1 MEVAHS
7 PSQILAAADALLPEL
22 RSRSQEI
29 DDLRQLPQDL
39 AQQLAD
45 LGFYRLIGPTAIGG
59 LELSTKTLCELV
71 ERLARANGSAAWCVF
86 ISATSQ
92 LNVGAMPP
100 EQQALMRDP
109 GTITS
114 GVFAPSGT
122 AVFETTADGP
132 GYRVNGHW
140 KWGSSSRNA
149 HWIFG
154 ALSETDAQ
162 GNPVTGPEAVTR
174 AAFKPEELEMPDN
187 WHVSGL
193 KGSGSGDYLANNL
206 WLPAQRFGTNF
217 RSESLGNLPI
227 YRFPLFGT
235 LGTPCGAIALGM
247 ARAAVTEVISVAKE
261 KTPQGSRR
269 TLSQRAVLH
278 RDIAVMDTRLRAARS
293 LFYQTIDE
301 IWDAVATRE
310 ATLDDRVAI
319 RTANVHAMNT
329 SADVI
334 DRMYSVVGGSSIWAE
349 SCLQR
354 LFRDVHVASQHMMV
368 GEPVMELA
376 GRVMLGLDDKAPGL

>member
-1 MEVAHS
+1 MQDVMK
-7 PSQILAAADALLPEL
+7 AAQQLLPEL
-22 RSRSQEI
+22 QARSGEI
-29 DDLRQLPQDL
+29 DELRQLPQDL
-39 AQQLAD
+39 AQKMAD
-45 LGFYRLIGPTAIGG
+45 AGFYRLIGPREIGG
-59 LELSTKTLCELV
+59 LERSTKELCELV
-71 ERLARANGSAAWCVF
+71 ELLASANGSAAWCVF

-92 LNVGAMPP
+92 LNTASVAGA
-100 EQQALMRDP
+100 QRALMAKP

-122 AVFETTADGP
+122 ALFEQTAAGQ
-132 GYRVNGHW
+132 GYRINGHW

-149 HWIFG
+149 DWIFG
-154 ALSETDAQ
+154 ALTEID
-162 GNPVTGPEAVTR
+162 GNGDPVAGPDAVTR
-174 AAFKPEELEMPDN
+174 AAFKPDELEMPDN

-193 KGSGSGDYLANNL
+193 KGSGSGDYLARDL
-206 WLPAQRFGTNF
+206 WLPAERLGKSLAGVEFGD
-217 RSESLGNLPI
+217 RKI

-235 LGTPCGAIALGM
+235 LGAPCGAIALGM
-247 ARAAVTEVISVAKE
+247 ARAAVTEVVAVAKE

-278 RDIAVMDTRLRAARS
+278 RDLAVMDTRLRAARC

-301 IWDAVATRE
+301 IWEAVESRE
-310 ATLDDRVAI
+310 ATLEDRVAI

-329 SADVI
+329 AVEVI
-334 DRMYSVVGGSSIWAE
+334 DRMYTVVGGSSIWAE
-349 SCLQR
+349 SSLQR

-376 GRVMLGLDDKAPGL
+376 GRVMLGLDDQAPGL

>member
-1 MEVAHS
+1 MQDVIRNA
-7 PSQILAAADALLPEL
+7 QGLLPEL
-22 RSRSQEI
+22 KERSQEI
-29 DDLRQLPQDL
+29 DELRQLPQDL
-39 AQQLAD
+39 AQRMAD
-45 LGFYRLIGPTAIGG
+45 YGFYRLIGPTDIGG
-59 LELSTKTLCELV
+59 MERSTRDLCDLV
-71 ERLARANGSAAWCVF
+71 ELLASANGSAAWCVF

-92 LNVGAMPP
+92 LNAGSVCA
-100 EQQALMRDP
+100 EQRAIMTAP

-122 AVFETTADGP
+122 AVFEQSSDGP
-132 GYRVNGHW
+132 GYRINGHW

-149 HWIFG
+149 DWIFG
-154 ALSETDAQ
+154 ALTEVDTD
-162 GNPVTGPEAVTR
+162 GSPVSGADAVTR

-193 KGSGSGDYLANNL
+193 KGTGSGDYLAKDL
-206 WLPAQRFGTNF
+206 WLPATR
-217 RSESLGNLPI
+217 LGNNLANAEFADKMI

-235 LGTPCGAIALGM
+235 LGAPCGAIALGM
-247 ARAAVTEVISVAKE
+247 ARTAVEEVISVAKE

-278 RDIAVMDTRLRAARS
+278 RDIAVMDTKLRAARC
-293 LFYQTIDE
+293 LFYQTIDD
-301 IWDAVATRE
+301 IWHAMASRD
-310 ATLDDRVAI
+310 ATLQDRVAL
-319 RTANVHAMNT
+319 RTSNVHAMNT
-329 SADVI
+329 SVEVI
-334 DRMYSVVGGSSIWAE
+334 DRMYSIVGGSSIWAE

-376 GRVMLGLDDKAPGL
+376 GRVILGLDDQAPGL